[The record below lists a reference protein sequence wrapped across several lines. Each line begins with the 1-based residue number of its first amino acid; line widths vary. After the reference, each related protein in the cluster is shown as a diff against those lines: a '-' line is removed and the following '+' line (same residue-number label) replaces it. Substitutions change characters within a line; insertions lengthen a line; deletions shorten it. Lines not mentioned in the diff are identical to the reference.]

1 MRVKLVCHVCATVW
15 LASSSIALFSQQPI
29 PKLAHQGSRFHL
41 LVDGSPYLILGGQAH
56 NSSATNPA
64 DLEPVF
70 NSLVA
75 MHANTAEI
83 PVYWELV
90 EPEPGQFDFHLVD
103 AILDGARKHGLRV
116 VLLWF
121 GTWKNGEMHY
131 TPEWVKR
138 DRQKYRRVKNALGE
152 DMDIIS
158 PLCEAAQDAD
168 ARAFAALTAH
178 LRDVDS
184 SQRTVIMVQ
193 VENETGL
200 LGTDR
205 DYSAD
210 ATKLFHGPVPSQL
223 TGYLQGHRGQLAP
236 ALAADWAEN
245 HFPTSG
251 TWEEVFGEMAPE
263 AFSAWCVSRYV
274 DAVAA
279 AGKKEYPLPMY
290 VNNWLVNPGAARAG
304 DWPSGGPTAH
314 VLDIWKA
321 EAPHIDI
328 LAPDVYQ
335 PKFYKVAA
343 QFTRPD
349 NPLFVPETAFNLYF
363 APYVYMDL
371 ATFNGI
377 GFSPFGIDHAAKNGK
392 LTATAEPFAMNYA
405 LLASIL
411 PLVAK
416 LQYTGKLH
424 SLIQGVAQG
433 EDMSEAIP
441 IDRGLAAT
449 VRFTTPFSPTKPRAG
464 GLLME
469 LEPDD
474 FIVAGAGLNVDFVE
488 LEGPP
493 SQAEIL
499 SVEEGT
505 YANGQWVASRRL
517 NGDELHVSL
526 PMRGARFSLPQNGR
540 ILRVRLIRQNAP
552 KR

>member
-1 MRVKLVCHVCATVW
+1 MRVRLLTVVCATLW
-15 LASSSIALFSQQPI
+15 LASSSVTLFSQQPI
-29 PKLAHQGSRFHL
+29 PRLEHQGSQFHL

-75 MHANTAEI
+75 MHANTVEV

-90 EPEPGQFDFHLVD
+90 EPQPGQYDFHLAD
-103 AILDGARKHGLRV
+103 AIVNGARQHGLRV

-131 TPEWVKR
+131 TPAWVKR
-138 DRQKYRRVKNALGE
+138 DRQKYQRVQNALGQE
-152 DMDIIS
+152 MDIIS
-158 PLCEAAQDAD
+158 PLCAAARDAD
-168 ARAFAALTAH
+168 ARAFAALMDH
-178 LRDVDS
+178 LRGIDS
-184 SQRTVIMVQ
+184 ARRTVIMVQ

-205 DYSAD
+205 DYSPQ
-210 ATKLFHGPVPSQL
+210 ATRLFHSPVPSDL
-223 TGYLQGHRGQLAP
+223 TSFLETRRHHLSP
-236 ALAADWAEN
+236 TLAADLAAN
-245 HFPTSG
+245 HFRMSG
-251 TWEEVFGEMAPE
+251 TWEQVFGEMASE

-279 AGKKEYPLPMY
+279 AGKKAYPLPMY

-304 DWPSGGPTAH
+304 DWPSGGPTVH

-321 EAPHIDI
+321 EAPHIDL

-349 NPLFVPETAFNLYF
+349 NPLFVPEVAFNPYF
-363 APYVYMDL
+363 ASYVYMDL

-377 GFSPFGIDHAAKNGK
+377 GFSPFGIDHAAQNGK
-392 LTATAEPFAMNYA
+392 LTPRAEPIAMNYR
-405 LLASIL
+405 LLSPLL
-411 PLVAK
+411 PVIAK
-416 LQYTGKLH
+416 YQYTGKLH
-424 SLIQGVAQG
+424 ALIQGVSQG
-433 EDMSEAIP
+433 EGMAEAIHL
-441 IDRGLAAT
+441 DRGLAAT
-449 VRFTTPFSPTKPRAG
+449 VQFTTTFSPSKPRGG
-464 GLLME
+464 GLLIE
-469 LEPDD
+469 LSPGD
-474 FIVAGAGLNVDFVE
+474 FIVAGAGLNVDFVK
-488 LEGPP
+488 LQGPP
-493 SQAEIL
+493 VKAEIL

-505 YANGQWVASRRL
+505 FKGGQWVPSRRL

-526 PMRGARFSLPQNGR
+526 PMHGSRFSLPEEGR
-540 ILRVRLIRQNAP
+540 ILRVRLIR
-552 KR
+552 

>member
-1 MRVKLVCHVCATVW
+1 MHRKLLTIAC
-15 LASSSIALFSQQPI
+15 LALCCVFSGASLWAQHPL
-29 PKLAHQGSRFHL
+29 PSVEHEGGKFHL
-41 LVDGSPYLILGGQAH
+41 MVDGNPYLILGGQAH

-75 MHANTAEI
+75 MHANTVEV

-90 EPEPGQFDFHLVD
+90 EPQPGQYDFHLVD
-103 AILDGARKHGLRV
+103 AIVNGARQHGLRV

-131 TPEWVKR
+131 TPAWVKR
-138 DRQKYRRVKNALGE
+138 DRQKYQRVRNALGQE
-152 DMDIIS
+152 MDVIS
-158 PLCEAAQDAD
+158 PLCAAGRDAD
-168 ARAFAALTAH
+168 ARAFAALMDH
-178 LRDVDS
+178 LHGIDS
-184 SQRTVIMVQ
+184 AQRTVIMVQ

-205 DYSAD
+205 DYSPE
-210 ATKLFHGPVPSQL
+210 ATRLFHGPVPPDLSN
-223 TGYLQGHRGQLAP
+223 YLKAHRDHLSP
-236 ALAADWAEN
+236 SLAADLAASQ
-245 HFPTSG
+245 FRLTG
-251 TWEEVFGEMAPE
+251 TWEQVFGMMAPE

-274 DAVAA
+274 DGVAA
-279 AGKKEYPLPMY
+279 AGKKAYPLPMY

-304 DWPSGGPTAH
+304 EWPSGGPTVH

-321 EAPHIDI
+321 EAPHLDL

-349 NPLFVPETAFNLYF
+349 NPLFVPETAFNPYF

-377 GFSPFGIDHAAKNGK
+377 GFSPFGIDHAAENGK
-392 LTATAEPFAMNYA
+392 LTSRAEPIAMNYRLLSP
-405 LLASIL
+405 LLAVI
-411 PLVAK
+411 AK
-416 LQYTGKLH
+416 YQYTGKLH
-424 SLIQGVAQG
+424 ALIQGVSQG
-433 EDMSEAIP
+433 EGMGEAIP

-449 VRFTTPFSPTKPRAG
+449 VQFTAPFSPPKPRG
-464 GLLME
+464 GGILIE
-469 LEPDD
+469 LAPDD
-474 FIVAGAGLNVDFVE
+474 FIVAGAGLNGDFVK
-488 LEGPP
+488 LQGPP
-493 SQAEIL
+493 GKAEVL

-505 YANGQWVASRRL
+505 FKAGQWVSSRRL

-526 PMRGARFSLPQNGR
+526 PMHGSRFSLPEDGR
-540 ILRVRLIRQNAP
+540 ILRVRLVR
-552 KR
+552 